1 MSKKRILIADDS
13 PTMIMLLKD
22 ILTSNGYEVIIA
34 KDGIEA
40 SILSHK
46 EIPDLIISDIEMPKM
61 DGYQVCRLLK
71 NDDEMKKIPFIIL
84 TSKEGAGAEFWGYQ
98 TGADLYLLKNFEEKD
113 LIDSINQLLEKY
125 SDIKPDKSKIQN
137 KITYDHIMQKTNKFL
152 DNQLFEMTL
161 INEINKI
168 STKQASISDTLNEI
182 IEVLKK
188 TIDFQILSFSIIT
201 DEDKILLQL
210 YQRSNIEEET
220 LQLFE
225 FNCLEDLSISLNK
238 DISEYEIEVEIIED
252 KNIKKHK
259 TINNYN
265 KDNLYSLQLKT
276 DNEIIGLM
284 HIYNENINKIPT
296 EQKILLSKL
305 SNHISSALN
314 ASILYNKIKEL
325 SVIDGLTQ
333 IYNRRY
339 VMEIFK
345 IEVEK
350 SLRYNRALSIIMLDI
365 DDFKKV
371 NDTYGH
377 LTGDIVLK
385 KIAEICKKA
394 IRNVDI
400 PGRYGG
406 EEFIIILPETE
417 KDSSVKIA
425 ERIRKGVME
434 TRFKS
439 LINQDITI
447 TVSLGVS
454 CISELDIKENELEL
468 VKLADKRLYKAKST
482 GKNKVVYE

>member
-1 MSKKRILIADDS
+1 MKKKRILIADDS
-13 PTMIMLLKD
+13 PTTIMLLKE
-22 ILTSNGYEVIIA
+22 ILISNGYDVITA

-40 SILSHK
+40 SILSYK
-46 EIPDLIISDIEMPKM
+46 EIPDLIISDIEMPRM

-84 TSKEGAGAEFWGYQ
+84 TSKEGIGAEFWGYQ
-98 TGADLYLLKNFEEKD
+98 TGTDLYILKNFEEKHLINSIKD
-113 LIDSINQLLEKY
+113 LLKKY
-125 SDIKPDKSKIQN
+125 SDTKPDHSKIQRN
-137 KITYDHIMQKTNKFL
+137 ITYDNIMQKTNKFL

-168 STKQASISDTLNEI
+168 SNKQSSISDTLIEI

-201 DEDKILLQL
+201 DEKKVLLLL
-210 YQRSNIEEET
+210 YQFLNIDEET

-225 FNCLEDLSISLNK
+225 FNCLEDLSVSLNK
-238 DISEYEIEVEIIED
+238 DISEYTIEVEVIED
-252 KNIKKHK
+252 SNIKKHK
-259 TINNYN
+259 KIKNYN
-265 KDNLYSLQLKT
+265 RNNLYSLTLKIK
-276 DNEIIGLM
+276 NEIIGII
-284 HIYNENINKIPT
+284 HIYNELMNKIPT
-296 EQKILLSKL
+296 EQKTLLSKL
-305 SNHISSALN
+305 SSHISSALN
-314 ASILYNKIKEL
+314 ASILHNRIKEL

-333 IYNRRY
+333 VYNRRY
-339 VMEIFK
+339 IMEIFK
-345 IEVEK
+345 IEFEK
-350 SLRYNRALSIIMLDI
+350 SIRYDRTLSIIMIDI

-371 NDTYGH
+371 NDDYGH

-385 KIAEICKKA
+385 KTAEICKKT

-417 KDSSVKIA
+417 KNSGVKIA
-425 ERIRKGVME
+425 ERIRKNIME

-439 LINQDITI
+439 FINRDITI
-447 TVSLGVS
+447 TISLGVS
-454 CISELDIKENELEL
+454 CISELDIKENEMEII
-468 VKLADKRLYKAKST
+468 KLADKRLYKAKLS